1 MAKRTAQKREAR
13 RVSARRQ
20 EDSFFS
26 SRERKL
32 ATASPSGGGR
42 DACATTTF
50 ERSDLLILLGLA
62 VVTFGIYAQV
72 IGHRFITLDDLSYIE
87 GNPMVNRGVT
97 LRGLAW
103 AFTTFHEAN
112 WHPLTWIAHMIDSQL
127 FGMIAGG
134 HLLVNALIHAANT
147 LLLFWLLLR
156 TTHARWSS
164 ALVAALFA
172 LHPLHVESVA
182 WASERKDTLSTFFG
196 LLSLI
201 AYTRYAETPSIRRY
215 AWTAITLTLGLM
227 AKPMLVTWP
236 FLMLLLDYWPLGR
249 MRTLQSDVRGQKL
262 VGAIDLNRPG
272 GSGEP
277 PLPQNPWGGGGWS
290 VLRSLIIEKLPLF
303 VLVTASA
310 VVTSIAQSHG
320 GAVRTF
326 EEASLALRL
335 SNALVSYAKYLL
347 LAFWPNDLAVFYP
360 FPRAG
365 IPAWQIIG
373 AALLLI
379 GITAFC
385 VFERKIR
392 PYLIVGWLWF
402 LGTLVPVIGLV
413 QVGGQTMADRYF
425 YIPSIGLFI
434 AIVFGLADI
443 AERRRVAP
451 WLTAAIANVVVLVLA
466 TLTNAQIHRWNDS
479 VTLLEHTLAVTPP
492 KAAIENHLG
501 LALYRSGQLDEAAAH
516 FEKALQLAPDDHI
529 SLYYMGVCRFYQ
541 GRVPE
546 AIEYARAAIRLQPDA
561 AKAHDLLGM
570 ALAMQNQNEPALDE
584 ARRAAELAPEDT
596 DIRNDLG
603 LALAR
608 LGRVPEA
615 VGEFH
620 EALRLYPKNASAH
633 SNLGLLLLASG
644 KPQESIPQF
653 EAALQLNPEFKA
665 AAEGLRQAQAQLSPQ
680 R

>member
-262 VGAIDLNRPG
+262 VGGIDLNRPG